1 MRTFLATLSGLIIGG
16 IVIWVLEILGHILF
30 PLPFKVDPTNLEQLR
45 NLMFQ
50 VPLGA
55 LIALAVA
62 HIVGVA
68 VGMTFAK
75 FIDKGNTMPL
85 YIIGGLFLLSTG
97 INLMAIPHPVWFSI
111 LDIAGVLIVSLLFIR
126 SVKKS

>member
-1 MRTFLATLSGLIIGG
+1 MRTFLATLTGLIIGG
-16 IVIWVLEILGHILF
+16 IVIWILEILGHILF

-55 LIALAVA
+55 LIALAIA
-62 HIVGVA
+62 HFVGVA
-68 VGMTFAK
+68 VGMTIAK

-111 LDIAGVLIVSLLFIR
+111 LDVAGVLIVSLLFIR